1 MLVKKYQYET
11 FDRQTNNDTGKRVY
25 VNNAARMPSVTTIL
39 DSTKDKSGLAKWIT
53 RVGKEEAER
62 IKNEAAK
69 VGTAMHLTLE
79 NHILGTEYHPKDD
92 DEIHAVK
99 MAGKVISE
107 GLVHVNEVWGSEVHL
122 RYGDLYAGTTDL
134 VGLFKGKPT
143 IMDFKQTNK
152 PKRREWIE
160 DYFIQL
166 AAYSEAHKK
175 HHGEIEGG
183 AVLMCSRNLEFQL
196 FEIDKE
202 QLQMY
207 TNLWWD
213 RFNKFKAISKSV
225 QLPQASE
232 PKDEI

>member
-1 MLVKKYQYET
+1 MLIKKYQYEI
-11 FDRQTNNDTGKRVY
+11 FDRKTNNETGKRVY
-25 VNNAARMPSVTTIL
+25 VNKEARMPSVTTIL
-39 DSTKDKSGLAKWIT
+39 DSTKDKSGIDKWIA

-79 NHILGTEYHPKDD
+79 NHILGTKYQPKDD
-92 DEIHAVK
+92 DEIQAVK

-107 GLVHVNEVWGSEVHL
+107 GLVHLNEAWGSEVHL
-122 RYGDLYAGTTDL
+122 RYENLYAGTTDL

-175 HHGEIEGG
+175 HHGEIEAG
-183 AVLMCSRNLEFQL
+183 AVLMCSRDLQFQL
-196 FEIDKE
+196 FEIDKQ

-213 RFNKFKAISKSV
+213 RFNKFQTISKSV
-225 QLPQASE
+225 QLPQASQ
-232 PKDEI
+232 PTDEI